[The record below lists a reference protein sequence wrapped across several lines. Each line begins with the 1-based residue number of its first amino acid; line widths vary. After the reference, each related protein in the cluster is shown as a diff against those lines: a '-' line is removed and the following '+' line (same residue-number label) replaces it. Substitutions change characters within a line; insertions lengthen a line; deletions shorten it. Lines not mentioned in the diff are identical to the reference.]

1 MPYEILRDSIL
12 LDEAAGAVTFH
23 LAVFGADKTCRVTY
37 TALQRLGSTDG
48 AMVEPMQLFEAHQ
61 LRIAQRAFASLS
73 RDLLLPG
80 ITLRALDF

>member
-1 MPYEILRDSIL
+1 MPYEILCDSIR
-12 LDEAAGAVTFH
+12 LDTADGAVEFH
-23 LAVFGADKTCRVTY
+23 LAVFGADKTCRVTA
-37 TALQRLGSTDG
+37 TALQRLGSSGQAGD
-48 AMVEPMQLFEAHQ
+48 ALQVFEAHR

>member
-1 MPYEILRDSIL
+1 MPYEILRDSIRI
-12 LDEAAGAVTFH
+12 DQTDGAITFH
-23 LAVFGADKTCRVTY
+23 LAVFGADKTCRVTA
-37 TALQRLGSTDG
+37 TALQRLGADG
-48 AMVEPMQLFEAHQ
+48 VACEPLQIFELHR